1 MALLLIETLDA
12 EAQQLVYNNPHIRVV
27 GEVKNGA
34 ITPPKSRVKRQWA
47 GMLPADVA
55 ERMTRETNQ
64 MRDEWDRSF

>member
-1 MALLLIETLDA
+1 MALPLIETLDA
-12 EAQQLVYNNPHIRVV
+12 EAQRLVYNNPHIRVV
-27 GEVKNGA
+27 GEVNGT

-47 GMLPADVA
+47 GMLPPDVA